1 VARPLRGGIPRLLPN
16 HCTPTAVIYR
26 RHFQALAGQ
35 FGPFTGNPFLT
46 DYAGRVALAFVT
58 ARESGM
64 DLARARTARE
74 RGTGRRPS
82 VAALRQLGKRAGI
95 DQAAYDTMLATLR
108 GLVVQNGHGA
118 DLATRLS
125 RVAKGRR

>member
-82 VAALRQLGKRAGI
+82 GWIDQNTQRSPTRRRIGNIAAL
-95 DQAAYDTMLATLR
+95 TMPQGGRKWR
-108 GLVVQNGHGA
+108 G
-118 DLATRLS
+118 S
-125 RVAKGRR
+125 